1 MTDTTVTTS
10 TISTTS
16 DATFVAADTTTDIQV
31 DTTTDIPVD
40 TTTNIQVDSNGDLA
54 TSLHVPQQ
62 YNDASYFQ
70 YQQGLFYELLADCL
84 CKWVD
89 QVKSSTVDNGVA
101 KPQIRSF
108 IDTWTYALYTRGIK
122 RRMSTYG
129 PDLPDLSGVQTVDE
143 LPDAVQLRAQ
153 GVIGQSP
160 DADAAYLA
168 AAKSGNAFQRVF
180 YGRSSSVLLQFY
192 YDKQATGFVKTDPLT
207 MFCRHLV
214 FDLNSM
220 SIISVGVPGAL
231 SYDAF
236 MSSQGSDG
244 VCIEEFLEGTMVVYN
259 QRLGMFGQQSVA
271 AQEPSEGAL
280 GSPGQQSVA
289 AQEPSAES
297 LGSGSPADTTTQKQ
311 PKHDW
316 ALSTRR
322 KLGTSFFNNPGK
334 TFDQMFRE
342 NNTSTGTEFGDL
354 DYLADKALVFNVE
367 HTENRVVNPQIT
379 NRNTLV
385 AVYQLPTNFDA
396 VRASVGGVL
405 NAVFSV
411 GVLQT
416 PQNTADP
423 SEYASQLKYAVM
435 AHAATAEISQL
446 PIQTVVNDLAQ
457 LGVKGLRTP
466 TRLFVYHGTDP
477 LTVVS
482 SMVANMDMYMP
493 GVILKSVG
501 ETRRTKV
508 RNPAHYELLKIKGSG
523 PITISDRNKHNLF
536 KVYWNLRQRG
546 PDAVQQFLDV
556 FDNKSATYK
565 NIFTWYDV
573 LISGMNHQLFQE
585 YHNVFVRKSMP
596 AQSISYAFKPLCGEL
611 HKIYKAGR
619 QPVTRDTVIQF
630 VGKLEHNQV
639 YWRLFG
645 IDA

>member
-1 MTDTTVTTS
+1 MTDITTTA
-10 TISTTS
+10 STT
-16 DATFVAADTTTDIQV
+16 DTNTATNTATNTTIVTDTII
-31 DTTTDIPVD
+31 DIPA
-40 TTTNIQVDSNGDLA
+40 TNTDETVS
-54 TSLHVPQQ
+54 SLHVPQQ
-62 YNDASYFQ
+62 YNNASYFQ

-89 QVKSSTVDNGVA
+89 QIKSAAATTTSTTNTSVE

-129 PDLPDLSGVQTVDE
+129 PDIPDLSGVQTVDE
-143 LPDAVQLRAQ
+143 LPNAAQLRAQ

-160 DADAAYLA
+160 EADDAYLT

-192 YDKQATGFVKTDPLT
+192 YDKQTHGFVKTDPLT

-220 SIISVGVPGAL
+220 SIISVGIPGAL

-244 VCIEEFLEGTMVVYN
+244 VSIEEFLEGTMVVYN
-259 QRLGMFGQQSVA
+259 QRLGLFGQQSVA
-271 AQEPSEGAL
+271 SQETSDSAL
-280 GSPGQQSVA
+280 GNPDDNTV
-289 AQEPSAES
+289 
-297 LGSGSPADTTTQKQ
+297 QKQ
-311 PKHDW
+311 PQHDW

-322 KLGTSFFNNPGK
+322 KLGTSFFANPGK

-342 NNTSTGTEFGDL
+342 NNTTSGTEFGDL

-367 HTENRVVNPQIT
+367 HVENRVVNPVST

-385 AVYQLPTNFDA
+385 AAYQLPTDFDK
-396 VRASVGGVL
+396 VRASVGGIL
-405 NAVFSV
+405 NAVFSI

-416 PQNTADP
+416 PQNSEPT
-423 SEYASQLKYAVM
+423 EYASQLKYAVM
-435 AHAATAEISQL
+435 THAATAEIKQLTSQM
-446 PIQTVVNDLAQ
+446 VVSDLAK
-457 LGVKGLRTP
+457 LGVAGLRTP

-477 LTVVS
+477 LTVVN
-482 SMVANMDMYMP
+482 SMIANMDKYMP

-508 RNPAHYELLKIKGSG
+508 RNPAHYELLKLKGTG

-546 PDAVQQFLDV
+546 PDSVQQFIDV

-596 AQSISYAFKPLCGEL
+596 AQAISYAFKPLCGEL

-630 VGKLEHNQV
+630 VGKLEHNQI

>member
-16 DATFVAADTTTDIQV
+16 DATFVAADTTTD
-31 DTTTDIPVD
+31 TTIDIPANTDDMV
-40 TTTNIQVDSNGDLA
+40 S
-54 TSLHVPQQ
+54 SLHVPQQ
-62 YNDASYFQ
+62 FNNSSYFQ

-89 QVKSSTVDNGVA
+89 QVKSAAAAAAASTPTTSVE

-122 RRMSTYG
+122 RRVSTYG

-143 LPDAVQLRAQ
+143 LPDAAQLRAQ
-153 GVIGQSP
+153 GVIGHSP
-160 DADAAYLA
+160 EADAAYLA

-192 YDKQATGFVKTDPLT
+192 YDKQSPAFVKTDPLT

-259 QRLGMFGQQSVA
+259 QRLGLFGQQSVA
-271 AQEPSEGAL
+271 S
-280 GSPGQQSVA
+280 
-289 AQEPSAES
+289 QEPSADP
-297 LGSGSPADTTTQKQ
+297 LGNPDSNATQKQ
-311 PKHDW
+311 PQHDW

-354 DYLADKALVFNVE
+354 DYLADKVLVFNVE

-396 VRASVGGVL
+396 VRVSVGGIL

-416 PQNTADP
+416 PQNTAEP
-423 SEYASQLKYAVM
+423 TEYASQLKYAVM
-435 AHAATAEISQL
+435 AHAATAEIKQL
-446 PIQTVVNDLAQ
+446 PIQMVVDDLAQ
-457 LGVKGLRTP
+457 LSVKGLRTP

-477 LTVVS
+477 LAVVN
-482 SMVANMDMYMP
+482 SMIANMDKYMP
-493 GVILKSVG
+493 GVVLKSVG
-501 ETRRTKV
+501 ETHRTKV